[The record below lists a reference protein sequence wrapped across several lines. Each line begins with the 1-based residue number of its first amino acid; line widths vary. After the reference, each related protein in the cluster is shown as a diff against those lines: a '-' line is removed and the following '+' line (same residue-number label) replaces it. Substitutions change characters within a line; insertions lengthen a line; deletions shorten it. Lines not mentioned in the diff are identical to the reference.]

1 MTVSSAKTNNMKKI
15 LALLLGLM
23 SVVTVIAQWG
33 AKAGLELNLRSD
45 GGWNSSPRIVLGVDH
60 DHGRRWNSGADVL
73 LWSGRV
79 NDVVVHDANGAFAA
93 RYDRTTT
100 DLTAQVRASYLL
112 SGNERASFHVG
123 PALGITYRSER
134 LFLDHAGS
142 TSSAFPET
150 QRVAYT
156 TVPIGLRAGVR
167 DELPG
172 GYFEIFGRVMYEIG
186 GNGRLFEIGADQ
198 VDAIADQ
205 RVRKPEWTIG
215 LSAAFGFCFSGCNDP
230 GALEARLASRA
241 RTARAREGRGL
252 ADFDRRPWGVRF
264 IVMERAFD
272 NSRRGGPS
280 VGIIFDGGF
289 RPSTFSGVGF
299 DVDLDKRWSMG
310 VEALMDPVL
319 AFGAQR
325 YGGTYSDPSMV
336 VLLNG
341 NAPSHGAR
349 IHYEQSG
356 GAYAVNT
363 RAAYRFSDSRRS
375 SPYVGGWAGLRIDH
389 VIMSDP
395 KILINYQLAGEEYSL
410 SSDPPASMSTTRLT
424 VPVGLRLGM
433 DLRAGRTYYDLYM
446 YGGYKIGAGQD
457 YFDVEMQGTEI
468 EGGDVEVNGVMR
480 DHPISVGFGVAMGIG
495 RRTYT
500 IRELG
505 GN

>member
-1 MTVSSAKTNNMKKI
+1 MKKT
-15 LALLLGLM
+15 LALSFLFSG
-23 SVVTVIAQWG
+23 SATVHAQWG

-60 DHGRRWNSGADVL
+60 DHGRRWSSGADAL
-73 LWSGRV
+73 LWTGRV

-100 DLTAQVRASYLL
+100 DLTTQVRMSYLL

-134 LFLDHAGS
+134 LALDQAGS
-142 TSSAFPET
+142 NSSAFPEM
-150 QRVAYT
+150 QQVAYT
-156 TVPIGLRAGVR
+156 TLPIGLRLGLR

-172 GYFEIFGRVMYEIG
+172 GYMEINGRFMYEIG
-186 GNGRLFEIGADQ
+186 GTGRLFDIGAEQ
-198 VDAIADQ
+198 VDATADQ

-230 GALEARLASRA
+230 AALEARRADRA
-241 RTARAREGRGL
+241 RATRTREDRRL
-252 ADFDRRPWGVRF
+252 ADFERRPWGVRL
-264 IVMERAFD
+264 ILMERAFD

-280 VGIIFDGGF
+280 TGIFFGGLF
-289 RPSTFSGVGF
+289 RPSTFAGIGF

-310 VEALMDPVL
+310 MEALMDPAL
-319 AFGAQR
+319 AFGGKR
-325 YGGTYSDPSMV
+325 FGGTYTDPSMI
-336 VLLNG
+336 VLING
-341 NAPSHGAR
+341 NVHSQGAR
-349 IHYEQSG
+349 VHYDQSG
-356 GAYAVNT
+356 GAYTVNT
-363 RAAYRFSDSRRS
+363 KAAYRFTDRRRS
-375 SPYVGGWAGLRIDH
+375 SPYVGGWAGLRIDRL
-389 VIMSDP
+389 IMSDP
-395 KILINYQLAGEEYSL
+395 SILINDRLAGPEYGW
-410 SSDPPASMSTTRLT
+410 SSHPPMRMSTTRFT

-446 YGGYKIGAGQD
+446 YGGYKIGAERD
-457 YFDVEMQGTEI
+457 YFDVEMRGTEL
-468 EGGDVEVNGVMR
+468 EGRDVQVGGVMR

-500 IRELG
+500 TRELG